1 MGDVRVGGAELRND
15 DEGRTLAFGGAALG
29 LHASLTVFSKLVI
42 VGLKPTP
49 KTWLRAPREPEEGG
63 GKTKWKGTLSWFPS
77 VSISQGSPKK
87 AVNGKDEAAPATTPI
102 LVYTWGNSLRLLK
115 VTEVRGRETVRN
127 PRTGKTTEMEVG
139 RMAFEDAG
147 RWAAPSDILASQWL
161 NANVGSFA
169 AFLAVLLLMTL
180 TGPT

>member
-1 MGDVRVGGAELRND
+1 M
-15 DEGRTLAFGGAALG
+15 LAMAPLPLGTSPHPTDAYNLIAL
-29 LHASLTVFSKLVI
+29 LTPSKLVI

-87 AVNGKDEAAPATTPI
+87 ATNGKDEAAPATTPI

-115 VTEVRGRETVRN
+115 VTEVRGKETVRN
-127 PRTGKTTEMEVG
+127 TRTGKTTEMEVG

-169 AFLAVLLLMTL
+169 SCWRARCGNLCEFICCSK
-180 TGPT
+180 

>member
-1 MGDVRVGGAELRND
+1 M
-15 DEGRTLAFGGAALG
+15 
-29 LHASLTVFSKLVI
+29 LTHSKIVI

-49 KTWLRAPREPEEGG
+49 KTWLRAPRELEEGG

-77 VSISQGSPKK
+77 VSTSQGSPKK
-87 AVNGKDEAAPATTPI
+87 AANGKDEATPATTPI

-169 AFLAVLLLMTL
+169 SCWQAWRGGLRVFCSSFAASDCVD
-180 TGPT
+180 GRYARSVRFAARRAG